1 MDKENASGENFNKY
15 FPIRN
20 GDKVNN
26 YYDFFI
32 SKDESVIYKKNNQ
45 SSERLSQIFQDI
57 EKRELFL
64 GVLNGTEI
72 PFSLRVHVV
81 KGFDF
86 EDDGSYKSSFVHGYR
101 LDLLEFYEFSNEDLK
116 EIIAE
121 TEVLLRNLNK
131 ANENGEL
138 IGDWALHNL
147 VYSLSKKKIVNVDLE
162 GFITYNP
169 IPTWANMD
177 VISEWIKTVQNFCI
191 NPRNMI

>member
-1 MDKENASGENFNKY
+1 MDKENASGEDFNKY

-20 GDKVNN
+20 DDKVNN
-26 YYDFFI
+26 SYDFFI
-32 SKDESVIYKKNNQ
+32 SKDESVIFKKNNH
-45 SSERLSQIFQDI
+45 SSDRLSQVFQDMD
-57 EKRELFL
+57 KRNLFL
-64 GVLNGTEI
+64 GILNGTGI
-72 PFSLRVHVV
+72 PFSIRVHVV
-81 KGFDF
+81 NGFDF

-101 LDLLEFYEFSNEDLK
+101 LDLLESYELSNEALK

-121 TEVLLRNLNK
+121 TKVLLRNLNI

-147 VYSLSKKKIVNVDLE
+147 VYSLSEKKIINVDLE
-162 GFITYNP
+162 GFIIYNP

-177 VISEWIKTVQNFCI
+177 VILEWIKTVQNYCI